1 MKDTHLIEY
10 VQDYGGIFFGSRA
23 WGGFRENSDFDYV
36 MPLTEAVSLRGVL
49 SLRHAEDLEI
59 TSHNYYVS
67 GYYIKNIVT
76 NTVINITGCKKKDFP
91 SWKAASKMMK
101 EAPCDRLTKESR
113 QMLFET
119 ILSIL
124 KKTIL

>member
-1 MKDTHLIEY
+1 MTDISLIEY
-10 VQDYGGIFFGSRA
+10 VQDYGGVFFGSRA

-36 MPLTEAVSLRGVL
+36 MPLAEAESLRTVL

-59 TSHNYYVS
+59 TSHDCC

-76 NTVINITGCKKKDFP
+76 NTVINVTGCKRKDFP
-91 SWKAASKMMK
+91 CWIAASKMMK
-101 EAPCDRLTKESR
+101 KAPCDKLTKEAR

-119 ILSIL
+119 ILSLL
-124 KKTIL
+124 KRTML

>member
-1 MKDTHLIEY
+1 MTDIGLIEY
-10 VQDYGGIFFGSRA
+10 VRDYGGVLFGSRA

-36 MPLTEAVSLRGVL
+36 MPLTGAVSLKSVL

-91 SWKAASKMMK
+91 SWIAASKMMEK
-101 EAPCDRLTKESR
+101 APCDKLTKKAR

-119 ILSIL
+119 ILSLL
-124 KKTIL
+124 KRTMP